1 MLSFLRFQ
9 SGVGSGREPA
19 PTDPVE
25 GPGHDPKKEW
35 PAVKGS
41 AFLVVILT
49 TLLLVTAL
57 AAATADP
64 VVTITAP
71 QAGITVVSNTLET
84 VASYSSSTDAAI
96 ERLFLIVDGAVM
108 QEVDLDPPQTRGS
121 VSLTWTASYCANGAH
136 ELTVRALDTEGRAA
150 ETSLSIWLQRTPQG
164 IGPVIRLT
172 SPTAGQTVSGVTPVE
187 VETDRPSLVRYV
199 VFLVDDTFKAMSNV
213 RPYTYFWDTTSYLN
227 GLHRVQARA
236 HLAGGAESLA
246 SPLEV
251 LVNNPSGA
259 TAMRAASSTPT
270 PEPMQ
275 PPARAGS
282 PVLPPP
288 MHTESLAPEARAVRV
303 ADPELALPGTAPFV
317 SPSGNLIRPPSPLP
331 LERSSRV
338 APIQIAMLP
347 STAVEEPVAGVPAA
361 TAVATPPAPTVAD
374 PARSLPASSE
384 PLPITQVEP
393 LAVGDRE
400 PSPAP
405 THPATGPAF
414 SPEPV
419 ASASPI
425 TIAATAD
432 APQTLTA
439 EPAAPSSASIPSA
452 IQVALLPPRPAEPAP
467 TSRVAAEPAPQ
478 QLSYAVRSG
487 DCLWSIAA
495 EYHVSPG
502 ALAAAN
508 NLSISDPIH
517 PGQRLVVPAVPVYF
531 DGHPL
536 SADAPTTIA
545 NGLAIV
551 PFRTVIEEAGGS
563 VTWEPEARQASA
575 SAGGHSIAVTIGSDQ
590 AGVDGATVA
599 MGAPAALRCDR
610 TVVPLRFLG
619 DILDL
624 VLQYEGGVIH
634 IASAH

>member
-1 MLSFLRFQ
+1 M
-9 SGVGSGREPA
+9 
-19 PTDPVE
+19 
-25 GPGHDPKKEW
+25 
-35 PAVKGS
+35 KGS
-41 AFLVVILT
+41 AFLAVILT

-64 VVTITAP
+64 VVTIIAP
-71 QAGITVVSNTLET
+71 QAGITVVSDTLET

-108 QEVDLDPPQTRGS
+108 QEVDVDPPQTRGS
-121 VSLTWTASYCANGAH
+121 VSLTWTASYFADGAH

-172 SPTAGQTVSGVTPVE
+172 SPAAGQTISGVTPVE

-246 SPLEV
+246 SPMEV

-259 TAMRAASSTPT
+259 TAMRAASSSPA

-275 PPARAGS
+275 PPARAS
-282 PVLPPP
+282 SLVLPPP

-317 SPSGNLIRPPSPLP
+317 SPSGDLVRPPSPLP
-331 LERSSRV
+331 VERSSRV

-361 TAVATPPAPTVAD
+361 TAVATPPVPTLAD
-374 PARSLPASSE
+374 PASSATDPVRSLPAGSE

-393 LAVGDRE
+393 LAVGHRE

-405 THPATGPAF
+405 THPATGPAL
-414 SPEPV
+414 SPEPI
-419 ASASPI
+419 ALASPI
-425 TIAATAD
+425 TIAAAAD
-432 APQTLTA
+432 TPRTLTA

-467 TSRVAAEPAPQ
+467 TPRVAAEPAPQ
-478 QLSYAVRSG
+478 QLTYAVRSG

-502 ALAAAN
+502 ALAVAN
-508 NLSISDPIH
+508 NMSTSDPIH

-531 DGHPL
+531 DGRPL
-536 SADAPTTIA
+536 PADAPTTIA

-551 PFRTVIEEAGGS
+551 PLRTLIEEAGGS

-575 SAGGHSIAVTIGSDQ
+575 SAGGHRIAVTIGSDQ

>member
-1 MLSFLRFQ
+1 M
-9 SGVGSGREPA
+9 
-19 PTDPVE
+19 
-25 GPGHDPKKEW
+25 
-35 PAVKGS
+35 KGS
-41 AFLVVILT
+41 AFLAVILT

-57 AAATADP
+57 TAATADP
-64 VVTITAP
+64 VVTITSP
-71 QAGITVVSNTLET
+71 QAGITVVSDTLET

-108 QEVDLDPPQTRGS
+108 QEVHVDPPQTSGS
-121 VSLTWTASYCANGAH
+121 VSLTWTASYCVNGAH
-136 ELTVRALDTEGRAA
+136 ELTVRALDTEGRAD

-164 IGPVIRLT
+164 LGPAIRLT
-172 SPTAGQTVSGVTPVE
+172 SPATGQTVSGVIPVE
-187 VETDRPSLVRYV
+187 VETDQPSLVRYV

-236 HLAGGAESLA
+236 HLVGGAESLA

-251 LVNNPSGA
+251 LVSNPSGA
-259 TAMRAASSTPT
+259 TAMRAATPT
-270 PEPMQ
+270 PVPEPMQ
-275 PPARAGS
+275 LPARAAN

-288 MHTESLAPEARAVRV
+288 MHTESLVPQALAVRV
-303 ADPELALPGTAPFV
+303 ADPELSLPGTAPFV
-317 SPSGNLIRPPSPLP
+317 SPSGNLITPPSPLP

-347 STAVEEPVAGVPAA
+347 STAVEQPGAGVPAA
-361 TAVATPPAPTVAD
+361 TAVATPPAPMVAD
-374 PARSLPASSE
+374 PASSAIDPVRSLPTGSE
-384 PLPITQVEP
+384 PLPITQIQP
-393 LAVGDRE
+393 LAVGDRR

-405 THPATGPAF
+405 THLATGPTL

-425 TIAATAD
+425 TIAAAVDT
-432 APQTLTA
+432 PQTLTA
-439 EPAAPSSASIPSA
+439 APAAPSSASIPAA
-452 IQVALLPPRPAEPAP
+452 IQVALLPPRPAEPVP

-478 QLSYAVRSG
+478 RLSYAVVSG

-508 NLSISDPIH
+508 NLSLSDPIH
-517 PGQRLVVPAVPVYF
+517 PGQRLLVPVVPVYF
-531 DGHPL
+531 DGRPL
-536 SADAPTTIA
+536 SAEAPTTIA

-551 PFRTVIEEAGGS
+551 PFRMVIEEAGGS

-575 SAGGHSIAVTIGSDQ
+575 SAGGHKIAVTIGSDQ
-590 AGVDGATVA
+590 AGVDGATMA

-634 IASAH
+634 IASAD